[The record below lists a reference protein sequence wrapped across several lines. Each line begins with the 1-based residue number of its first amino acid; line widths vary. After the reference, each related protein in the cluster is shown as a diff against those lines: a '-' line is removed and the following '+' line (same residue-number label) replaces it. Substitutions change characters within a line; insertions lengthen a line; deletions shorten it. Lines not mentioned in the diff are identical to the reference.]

1 MWKGCCC
8 KKCGEIIIGPLQ
20 GEWCNGP
27 APAKEPEYFLE
38 EMLALVFCLCYS
50 KLAVRRR
57 FAFLSIQF
65 SGVSPGFPYKKNYF
79 CRTGRECDA
88 YWTQNYKIPVD
99 IWLEVYYDY
108 K

>member
-1 MWKGCCC
+1 M
-8 KKCGEIIIGPLQ
+8 CGVIIFGPLQ

-27 APAKEPEYFLE
+27 APAKEAKRFLE

-50 KLAVRRR
+50 KSAVRRH

-79 CRTGRECDA
+79 AGQAGSVMLIGLRTIKFRLTFDGK
-88 YWTQNYKIPVD
+88 YTI
-99 IWLEVYYDY
+99 I
-108 K
+108 